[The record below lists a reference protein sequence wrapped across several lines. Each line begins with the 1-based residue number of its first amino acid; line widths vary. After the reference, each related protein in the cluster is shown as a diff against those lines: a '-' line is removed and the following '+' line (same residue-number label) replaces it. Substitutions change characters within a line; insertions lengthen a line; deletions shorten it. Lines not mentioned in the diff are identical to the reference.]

1 MSLQE
6 ARADENVIANKAH
19 VRMGDIERLD
29 GEEERTGYL
38 PNYFDMRDVDAGCP
52 SDDDFMH
59 RPGNHS
65 RNCPSCRESSEKLST
80 SCD

>member
-6 ARADENVIANKAH
+6 GRGDENVIANEAH
-19 VRMGDIERLD
+19 VRMDDIERLD
-29 GEEERTGYL
+29 REEEGTGYL
-38 PNYFDMRDVDAGCP
+38 PNYFDMRDVDAGT
-52 SDDDFMH
+52 SGDDFMQ

-65 RNCPSCRESSEKLST
+65 RNCPSCRYSSEKWST